1 MPFKYR
7 FRRPSVT
14 VDPVIFGFDLDEDD
28 LKILLIKRRDEPFKG
43 HWAIPGGFVNVS
55 SKGEAQAKEMVDG
68 DANPEDQGE
77 SIDDAARRELA
88 EETGIKVA
96 YLEQLYTFGTP
107 GRDPRGRV
115 ISVAYMALVRLKDYN
130 PQAGDD
136 AVEAAWFSVNEV
148 LTHPGWKDELA
159 FDHKQIIQMALN
171 RIQAKVRY
179 APIGFNLLP
188 ERFTL
193 RQLQRLYE
201 TLLGRRINTSNFYTK
216 VKKVLVVPGIVVKT
230 KDTERGQHRPAPL
243 YRFDK
248 RAYDKAVRDRFNFE
262 I

>member
-14 VDPVIFGFDLDEDD
+14 VDPVIFGFDVDEDD
-28 LKILLIKRRDEPFKG
+28 LKILLIKRGDEPYKG
-43 HWAIPGGFVNVS
+43 HWAIPGGFVMVS
-55 SKGEAQAKEMVDG
+55 SKGEAQTKDLVDG
-68 DANPEDQGE
+68 DANPQDQGE
-77 SIDDAARRELA
+77 SIDDAARRELE
-88 EETGIKVA
+88 EETGTKVA
-96 YLEQLYTFGTP
+96 YMEQLYTFGTP

-115 ISVAYMALVRLKDYN
+115 ISVAYMALVRLKDYS

-136 AVEAAWFSVNEV
+136 AAEAAWFSVVDALEGE
-148 LTHPGWKDELA
+148 LGPLA
-159 FDHKQIIQMALN
+159 FDHKKIIQMAAS

-188 ERFTL
+188 ERFTMG
-193 RQLQRLYE
+193 QLQKLYE
-201 TLLGRRINTSNFYTK
+201 SLLDRKLDAANFAMK
-216 VKKVLVVPGIVVKT
+216 VKKVLVANGIVVKT
-230 KDTERGQHRPAPL
+230 KEVQKGPHRPAPL

-248 RAYDKAVRDRFNFE
+248 RAYDKAVRERFNFE